1 MKMTYT
7 IVELRDYLKRHD
19 IKPSTIRIKVL
30 EYLLNNR
37 IHPTADDI
45 YQSLINDIPTLSKTS
60 VYNTLELFM
69 KKGVVNALSLKEK
82 ELRYDINTYF
92 HGHFRCEICGNVYD
106 FPVSE
111 KIIAVEEL
119 KGFVIR
125 NVDINV
131 YGICK
136 KCNEKIKNKE
146 EK

>member
-69 KKGVVNALSLKEK
+69 EKGVVNALSLKEK

-136 KCNEKIKNKE
+136 KCNEKNK
-146 EK
+146 K

>member
-7 IVELRDYLKRHD
+7 IEQLKDYLKRHD

-45 YQSLINDIPTLSKTS
+45 YQYLISEIPTLSKTS
-60 VYNTLELFM
+60 IYNTLELFM
-69 KKGVVNALSLKEK
+69 EKGVVNALSLKEK

-92 HGHFRCEICGNVYD
+92 HGHFKCEICGNVYD

-111 KIIAVEEL
+111 EIINVEEL

-136 KCNEKIKNKE
+136 KCNEKNKE
-146 EK
+146 V